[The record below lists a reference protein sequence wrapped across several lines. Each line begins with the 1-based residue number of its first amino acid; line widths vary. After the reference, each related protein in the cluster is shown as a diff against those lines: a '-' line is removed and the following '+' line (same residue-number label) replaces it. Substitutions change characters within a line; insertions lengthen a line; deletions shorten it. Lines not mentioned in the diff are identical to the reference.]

1 MPAPSS
7 PPTLTTP
14 PDAPAREQAPALF
27 NTRMRAFMAWLIT
40 FVSEMGTMATALYEY
55 ATSAYGSAGAAASS
69 AGAATAKAGEASDS
83 AAAALESEEAAAG
96 SAAAAAN
103 SATAAANAAAGVV
116 FTATSA
122 TSNTIGGGSKT
133 WAVGSGLSYQVGLY
147 VIATDS
153 ADTGNWMHG
162 QVTDYSG
169 GNLTVNVTRTRGAG
183 TITAWNIGLSGP
195 EGPESIAPVGG
206 IIMWSGSIAS
216 IPAGWALC
224 DGSNGTPD
232 LRSKFLVGASAT
244 GGYAVGDTG
253 GQTSVTPT
261 ITVDNHTLTTA
272 EMPSHTHSY
281 SDIGGGPGSD
291 PVLGGSGASATPQA
305 SSSTGGGGA
314 HNHTATSSAVS
325 TLPPYY
331 ALAFIMKL

>member
-1 MPAPSS
+1 MPTAPTAHTPLPAAPSTDD
-7 PPTLTTP
+7 PANFDTEA
-14 PDAPAREQAPALF
+14 DA
-27 NTRMRAFMAWLIT
+27 
-40 FVSEMGTMATALYEY
+40 FV
-55 ATSAYGSAGAAASS
+55 
-69 AGAATAKAGEASDS
+69 
-83 AAAALESEEAAAG
+83 AALEPFGDQMDALATNAYNNAVEANADAIATAADRVQTGLDRTAAAG
-96 SAAAAAN
+96 SATAAAASEVAAAGSATAAAN

-122 TSNTIGGGSKT
+122 TSNTIGGGSRT
-133 WAVGSGLSYQVGLY
+133 WAVGAGLSYQVGLY

-224 DGSNGTPD
+224 DGANGTPD

-253 GQTSVTPT
+253 GATSSTPT

-272 EMPSHTHSY
+272 EMPSHTHTYPTS
-281 SDIGGGPGSD
+281 GGGPGS
-291 PVLGGSGASATPQA
+291 VAGINTAIAYFNPQP
-305 SSSTGGGGA
+305 SDSTGGGGA